1 MSFGYNVLGFGSH
14 PSRGVPL
21 AVEWLL
27 IAGGG
32 ASHTG
37 GPSGGGGG
45 GGYLTAV
52 TDGITP
58 ATSFFPGIAYTV
70 TVGAGGAN
78 GGNPGVDSS
87 VSGAGLTTIL
97 SIGGGRGGAGLSF
110 FPSIGGSGGGGA
122 GAQSG
127 GYPYPQAGAIGTV
140 GPPRQGYTGGAG
152 YMVSGYNSYI
162 GGGGGGAGGNGT
174 GAVNQYFSSTGGGGR
189 SGNVDT
195 VARGGGGGG
204 SGNDGWRGGVGSSGG
219 GSGNSYYYNRG
230 NQAGYAN
237 TGGGGGG
244 GAQYAYAPPNRPA
257 PGGSG
262 IAIFKYEGG
271 TRATGGTITFVSGYT
286 LHTFNSSGT
295 FTPL

>member
-37 GPSGGGGG
+37 GPAGGGGG

-87 VSGAGLTTIL
+87 VTGAGLTTIL
-97 SIGGGRGGAGLSF
+97 SIGGGRGGAGRTF
-110 FPSIGGSGGGGA
+110 FPSIGGAGGGGA
-122 GAQSG
+122 GGQSG
-127 GYPYPQAGAIGTV
+127 GYPFPQAGAVGTV

-152 YMVSGYNSYI
+152 YFVNTYQSYV
-162 GGGGGGAGGNGT
+162 GGGGGGAGGNGVSY
-174 GAVNQYFSSTGGGGR
+174 VNAYFSSTGGGGR
-189 SGNVDT
+189 SGNVDS
-195 VARGGGGGG
+195 VGRG
-204 SGNDGWRGGVGSSGG
+204 GG

-244 GAQYAYAPPNRPA
+244 GAQTAYAPPNRPA

>member
-189 SGNVDT
+189 SFEGVGR
-195 VARGGGGGG
+195 AGGGGG

>member
-37 GPSGGGGG
+37 GPAGGGGG

-97 SIGGGRGGAGLSF
+97 SIGGGRGGIGRTF

-122 GAQSG
+122 GGQSG
-127 GYPYPQAGAIGTV
+127 GYPYPQAGAVGTS
-140 GPPRQGYTGGAG
+140 GPPVQGYTGGTG
-152 YMVSGYNSYI
+152 YIVSGYNSYI
-162 GGGGGGAGGNGT
+162 AGGGGGAGGNGT

-189 SGNVDT
+189 SFEGVGR
-195 VARGGGGGG
+195 AGGGGG
-204 SGNDGWRGGVGSSGG
+204 SGNDGWRGGVGSSGA

-230 NQAGYAN
+230 RQAGLAN
-237 TGGGGGG
+237 TGGGGAG
-244 GAQYAYAPPNRPA
+244 GAYYAFSPPNRPA

-262 IAIFKYEGG
+262 VAIFKYEGG

-286 LHTFNSSGT
+286 FHTFNSSGT